1 MAEHWWS
8 IEVLDN
14 PATITANGWR
24 SAYENSLV
32 EAAVAHGAKD
42 WNWARTDWGVVFE
55 VAFDDWDAWSTFRDL
70 PLVRAALDAA
80 PDPLNGV
87 MIYPG
92 RGGTSGSRVPRR
104 PRPIA
109 GAGAAPLP
117 VSDVSIEE
125 LVLAAV
131 ERTPDFALRD
141 VA

>member
-1 MAEHWWS
+1 
-8 IEVLDN
+8 
-14 PATITANGWR
+14 
-24 SAYENSLV
+24 
-32 EAAVAHGAKD
+32 
-42 WNWARTDWGVVFE
+42 VVFE

-70 PLVRAALDAA
+70 PLVRAALDAT

-92 RGGTSGSRVPRR
+92 RGGTAGSRVPRR

-117 VSDVSIEE
+117 VSDLPIEE
-125 LVLAAV
+125 LVAAV
-131 ERTPDFALRD
+131 ARRSTWQLQD